1 MRGHIRRR
9 GASSW
14 ELKYDI
20 DRVEGGRHTVYRS
33 FKGTKREAAAE
44 LARLLARVADGAD
57 TAPNKLTV
65 GQYVR
70 SRIEQWVAAGI
81 IGPKTSERYRG
92 LAEAQIIPHLGNKL
106 LQRLT
111 PRDIEW
117 WHTALQSSGRR
128 DGKGGSV
135 SARTIGHAHRVLSKA
150 LRDAVKHE
158 LVVRNVTTVQ
168 PPPKVA
174 AEEIH
179 ILSVRQVAELP
190 ALLDGHPFAAPTTVA
205 LFSGLRRGELLA
217 LRWGNV
223 DLGAKIIRVRESLE
237 ETKGGLRFKP
247 PKSKAGVRDVTLPG
261 VVVDALHSQ
270 RKQLLE
276 RRLVLGQGKLTDA
289 DLVFPAWDG
298 SPRRPNSF
306 SSAWMKELK
315 AHGVQVSF
323 HALRHTHASQLIAA
337 GVDVVT
343 ISKRL
348 GHASPN
354 VTLGV
359 YAHLFAQDDSK
370 AADAINAVLGMM

>member
-1 MRGHIRRR
+1 VRGHLRRR
-9 GASSW
+9 SAGSW
-14 ELKYDI
+14 EIKYDI
-20 DRVEGGRHTVYRS
+20 DREEGDRHTVYRS
-33 FKGTKREAAAE
+33 FKGTRREAAAE
-44 LARLLARVADGAD
+44 LARLLARVADGAH
-57 TAPNKLTV
+57 TEPNKLTV

-70 SRIEQWVAAGI
+70 SRIEQWVTAGV

-92 LAEAQIIPHLGNKL
+92 LAEMQIIPHLGNKL

-111 PRDIEW
+111 PRDVEW
-117 WHTALQSSGRR
+117 WHTALQSAGRH

-158 LVVRNVTTVQ
+158 LVVRSATSVQ

-179 ILSVRQVAELP
+179 ILSAAQVAELP
-190 ALLDGHPFAAPTTVA
+190 ALLDGHPYAAPTLVA
-205 LFSGLRRGELLA
+205 LFTGVRRGELLA

-223 DLGAKIIRVRESLE
+223 DLDAKIIRVRESLE

-247 PKSKAGVRDVTLPG
+247 PKSKAGIRDITLPG
-261 VVVDALHSQ
+261 VVVGALHSQ
-270 RKQLLE
+270 RKLLLE
-276 RRLVLGQGKLTDA
+276 RRLVLGQGKLTDT

-298 SPRRPNSF
+298 SPQHPNSF
-306 SSAWMKELK
+306 SSIWVRVLK
-315 AHGVQVSF
+315 AHGVKVSL

-348 GHASPN
+348 GHASAN
-354 VTLGV
+354 VTLSV
-359 YAHLFAQDDSK
+359 YAHLFAGDDSK
-370 AADAINAVLGMM
+370 AADAIDAALGN